1 MCIRDRF
8 CRGHEEIS
16 GTESEGGSRSE
27 RGIQKLGTETGG
39 TAGYLLI
46 VFFDCFVR
54 YIIKVVVVSILETT
68 TTFIYRDLTKKDSI
82 LQSRNI
88 PLNPPCILYLFH
100 PF

>member
-1 MCIRDRF
+1 MENSKTWDRNRRH
-8 CRGHEEIS
+8 CR
-16 GTESEGGSRSE
+16 ESFDS
-27 RGIQKLGTETGG
+27 
-39 TAGYLLI
+39 
-46 VFFDCFVR
+46 FFDCFVR
-54 YIIKVVVVSILETT
+54 YIIKVVVVSKIETT